1 MWSFL
6 VSICEEA
13 ITQSNVLARLE
24 ATHELGVGR
33 FRCED
38 DIPKPTTV
46 CDAAGCSSKG
56 TITCERRHLA
66 KYCCKECQKAAWKTH
81 KKVYK
86 RAVQNTMAETFESQ
100 VAEVAADR
108 RKAASAETGKQAED
122 ADCDY
127 VLTARTDKDVGVI
140 F

>member
-1 MWSFL
+1 
-6 VSICEEA
+6 
-13 ITQSNVLARLE
+13 
-24 ATHELGVGR
+24 
-33 FRCED
+33 
-38 DIPKPTTV
+38 
-46 CDAAGCSSKG
+46 
-56 TITCERRHLA
+56 
-66 KYCCKECQKAAWKTH
+66 
-81 KKVYK
+81 
-86 RAVQNTMAETFESQ
+86 MAETFESQ